1 MNEIKLIKT
10 ALAEAIEKVSWLE
23 SLAMKDGAK
32 LSLKDRM
39 AARNLLDDL
48 HPILI
53 ECADNTFTLG
63 QKLGAQG

>member
-10 ALAEAIEKVSWLE
+10 ALLEAIEKVSWLE
-23 SLAMKDGAK
+23 SLALADGDK
-32 LSLKDRM
+32 ISSKDRM

-53 ECADNTFTLG
+53 DCADNTFTLG
-63 QKLGAQG
+63 QKLGAQD

>member
-10 ALAEAIEKVSWLE
+10 ALAEAIEKVSCLE
-23 SLAMKDGAK
+23 SLAEADGDK

-53 ECADNTFTLG
+53 DCADNTFTLG
-63 QKLGAQG
+63 QKFGA

>member
-1 MNEIKLIKT
+1 MKI
-10 ALAEAIEKVSWLE
+10 VSWLE
-23 SLAMKDGAK
+23 SLAVADGDK

-53 ECADNTFTLG
+53 DCADNTFTLG
-63 QKLGAQG
+63 QKLSAQDW